1 MLLKIE
7 NSGHN
12 KLNVVKE
19 IKNIT
24 GMGLKE
30 SKDLVDTEGTFEVID
45 EYTESAI
52 ASLQEAGATIVKV

>member
-7 NSGHN
+7 NSGNN

-30 SKDLVDTEGTFEVID
+30 SKDVVDIQGTFEVPD
-45 EYTESAI
+45 EHAESAI
-52 ASLQEAGATIVKV
+52 ASLLEAGAVVVKV